1 VFDTKTKLGLPSM
14 ATLTCI
20 GNANFSTQIQTDEDG
35 NFLITLPIGYEYSLN
50 INRKGYL
57 FYSDHFS
64 LLENT
69 ADSFFKLNVPLQPIE
84 AGASVVLKN
93 IFFGNNETKLQPE
106 SEAELNKIITL
117 LNENPNMKVQI
128 SGHTDN
134 VGKKEANQLLSLN
147 RAKSVVNYLIGKGIN
162 INRLLPKG
170 FGDTKPVASN
180 DTDEGKSLNR
190 RTEIN
195 VVSN

>member
-1 VFDTKTKLGLPSM
+1 M
-14 ATLTCI
+14 
-20 GNANFSTQIQTDEDG
+20 
-35 NFLITLPIGYEYSLN
+35 
-50 INRKGYL
+50 
-57 FYSDHFS
+57 
-64 LLENT
+64 
-69 ADSFFKLNVPLQPIE
+69 
-84 AGASVVLKN
+84 VLKN
-93 IFFGNNETKLQPE
+93 IFFGNNETKIQPE
-106 SEAELNKIITL
+106 SEAELNKITSL

-162 INRLLPKG
+162 INRLLPIG

-180 DTDEGKSLNR
+180 DTEEGKKLNR